1 MKSFLQILTVTG
13 MPVLSISD
21 ATIVEGKQ
29 AVLYVWYDNEF
40 GYTCQV
46 LRVAQ
51 KMAGVKYPVVP
62 RQPSTDPA
70 EAVEAPVKLKSAS

>member
-1 MKSFLQILTVTG
+1 MSNEVVSSDFNSDRHAGVID
-13 MPVLSISD
+13 SD
-21 ATIVEGKQ
+21 ATIVDGRQ

-62 RQPSTDPA
+62 RQPSSSLDTTS
-70 EAVEAPVKLKSAS
+70 V